1 MKLPRRNFL
10 HLAAGAAALPAVS
23 RIARAQTYPSR
34 PVRWIIGFPPGGGA
48 DQVARLIAPSLSERL
63 GQQVVIENR
72 PGAGT
77 FLSVQAVLNSAPD
90 GYTLLHYGGSTL
102 MNAKISANPP
112 PLEVGI
118 APVAGLVAYPM
129 ILVAHPLLL
138 AKTVPELIDYAK
150 SNPGKVTMASFGIG
164 TASHLAGELLKQM
177 AGIDMVHVPYRGGAP
192 MITDLLAGQVQIGFD
207 VMVTSLPH
215 VRTGAL
221 RALAVAGSRRYEAL
235 PEVPT
240 IAETLPGY
248 EARTWAGV
256 GAPKG
261 TPAAVIAR
269 LVREI
274 GAVLAEPTIEARLAD
289 LAQEIFLR
297 ERQTP
302 EALGAFHKA
311 EVEKWWPVIR
321 AARGRRI
328 PPAVTAARSPTAAP
342 GTAADRAS
350 ARRSKACRRTERR
363 ECADR
368 ASRPF
373 RRIAPSL

>member
-1 MKLPRRNFL
+1 MRRREFITL
-10 HLAAGAAALPAVS
+10 LGGAAAWPLATG
-23 RIARAQTYPSR
+23 AFATEDYPTR

-48 DQVARLIAPSLSERL
+48 DQVARLVAPSLSERL

-77 FLSVQAVLNSAPD
+77 FLSVQAVLSSAPD

-112 PLEVGI
+112 PLEDGI

-129 ILVAHPLLL
+129 ILVAHPLFP

-164 TASHLAGELLKQM
+164 TASHLAGELFKQM

-192 MITDLLAGQVQIGFD
+192 MITDLLGGQVQIGFD

-221 RALAVAGSRRYEAL
+221 RALAVAGSRRFEAL

-240 IAETLPGY
+240 VAEALPGY

-261 TPAAVIAR
+261 TPTAVIAR
-269 LVREI
+269 LGREI
-274 GAVLAEPTIEARLAD
+274 RAVLAEPAIEARLAD
-289 LAQEIFLR
+289 LGTVPMPLNAQEF
-297 ERQTP
+297 
-302 EALGAFHKA
+302 AAFIAA
-311 EVEKWWPVIR
+311 ESQKWGKVVR
-321 AARGRRI
+321 VANI
-328 PPAVTAARSPTAAP
+328 PPQ
-342 GTAADRAS
+342 
-350 ARRSKACRRTERR
+350 
-363 ECADR
+363 
-368 ASRPF
+368 
-373 RRIAPSL
+373 